1 VGDPERLLATSP
13 PVGLAVQGVSEARQI
28 VWDVEGDLLC
38 LWTDGLVDATN
49 EAGERYG
56 DARLIEALSSRR
68 SLPVEEILAGALAE
82 ADAWTRTAADDRTLL
97 VMRL

>member
-1 VGDPERLLATSP
+1 MP
-13 PVGLAVQGVSEARQI
+13 
-28 VWDVEGDLLC
+28 WDTAGDLLC

-49 EAGERYG
+49 DEGERYG
-56 DARLIEALSSRR
+56 DARLLEALASRR

-82 ADAWTRTAADDRTLL
+82 ADAWTTRAADDRTLL